1 MREPL
6 FIRLVKNCLGTTETP
21 IQSAQVPPGEIW
33 EFNCVTVFNGSAENF
48 LIKIQV
54 LNRDQAITYS
64 LTAAL
69 ATLQAALPAVNPLLA
84 AGEILQVL
92 ATGSAAGG
100 DITLLATGWRNRL
113 EKSPAGG

>member
-6 FIRLVKNCLGTTETP
+6 FIRVVRNCDTTTETA
-21 IQSAQVPPGEIW
+21 IRSGQVPPGEIW
-33 EFNCVTVFNGSAENF
+33 ELDFVTVFNGSAENF

-54 LNRDQAITYS
+54 LNRSQAITYS
-64 LTAAL
+64 YTATL
-69 ATLQAALPAVNPLLA
+69 ATLQAALPAVNPMLA
-84 AGEILQVL
+84 EGEILQVL

-113 EKSPAGG
+113 AASPPGG